1 MQHVLQNIAIYI
13 FLFES
18 LILLLVDQYTGRP
31 NYFFGIMRNL
41 LLILF
46 FTVTIASNATVY
58 LTDTLKYTDFTVAN
72 SGWTTTTVGTPVT
85 ATRTL
90 QIPSLTYI
98 TSSLQYIYSGCGLT
112 LNNYYKGATGAT
124 FTSYKPINGGSSVSA
139 PVYLSF
145 LYKVLAQGGSN
156 AQIIGMTNSGTAASG
171 IHIWN
176 KGTSATTFQ
185 LGITRYST
193 SSTSIQW
200 YATVLD
206 ATQTY
211 LVVVKWDGTKA
222 SLFVNSV
229 LDSASEPTAS
239 AFDDGSVNGV
249 TTSITTL
256 SHLILRA
263 NASNNVYYYLGGIRV
278 CSSWVESVTSK
289 SYVPPVSSAL
299 PAPTVGTASN
309 IGTNGFTA
317 GWASVNNAIGYTVK
331 VYWGTTFVDSTS
343 VSGQST
349 SSVAVSKLV
358 PGLTYTYCVL
368 AQGDGSNYTNSVLS
382 IASAPF
388 ALLPAVIPTNNKL
401 KVILKLD
408 DLGVNATAG
417 FAPSPVYDFLK
428 ANNIK
433 ANMGAIANRFD
444 NTATSILA
452 PYLNATNLVGDT
464 LFEVWNHGYDHT
476 YNSTTGI
483 YEFSGA
489 TYADQKS
496 HFDLATQTIKNL
508 LGIQMHSFGTPYNQS
523 DATTNT
529 VIGEDPNYK
538 VMMFS
543 QVVSTTNGVDYISN
557 RVNMESA
564 TGNPVYNY
572 FVANYNTYKNTY
584 TDYMILQGHPN
595 YYTLG
600 SSTLD
605 QFKLVVQFL
614 ISEGV
619 EFVRCFDYYRS
630 LSLNAPSNLSANAIS
645 SNQINLSWTANST
658 TENNFKIERSSDGI
672 NFTLIGASPQKSTS
686 FSDTSVPSTGTYY
699 YRIYADCGMKSDY
712 SNVIQISNLGTS
724 TQNTSNNSNFKITL
738 NQTKNELK
746 ISGNTDKRE
755 IIQCDLFNCSCQLI
769 QNIFTGNISS
779 GDIDITGNIAGLTS
793 GVYFCRVK
801 SNSISENRKIL
812 IK

>member
-1 MQHVLQNIAIYI
+1 MSVI
-13 FLFES
+13 S
-18 LILLLVDQYTGRP
+18 V
-31 NYFFGIMRNL
+31 
-41 LLILF
+41 
-46 FTVTIASNATVY
+46 ASKATVY
-58 LTDTLKYTDFTVAN
+58 LTDTLKYTDFTLAN

-90 QIPSLTYI
+90 QSPSLTYI

-112 LNNYYKGATGAT
+112 LNNYYKGASGAS

-145 LYKVLAQGGSN
+145 LYKVQAQGGSN

-176 KGTSATTFQ
+176 KGVSPTTFQ

-222 SLFVNSV
+222 SLFINPI
-229 LDSASEPTAS
+229 LDSTPEPTAS

-249 TTSITTL
+249 TTTITTL
-256 SHLILRA
+256 SHLIMRG
-263 NASNNVYYYLGGIRV
+263 NASNNVYFYLVGIRV
-278 CSSWVESVTSK
+278 CSSWAESVTSK

-317 GWASVNNAIGYTVK
+317 GWTSINNAIGYTVK

-358 PGLTYTYCVL
+358 PGLTYTYKVL
-368 AQGDGSNYTNSVLS
+368 AQGDGSTYTNSVLS
-382 IASAPF
+382 SASTTF
-388 ALLPAVIPTNNKL
+388 TLLPAVIPTNNKL
-401 KVILKLD
+401 KIILKLD
-408 DLGVNATAG
+408 DLGVNASAG

-428 ANNIK
+428 SNNVK

-444 NTATSILA
+444 NTAPAILA

-476 YNSTTGI
+476 YNSGTGI

-489 TYADQKS
+489 TYSDQKS

-508 LGIQMHSFGTPYNQS
+508 MGIQMHSFGTPYNQS
-523 DATTNT
+523 DATSNT

-538 VMMFS
+538 IMMFS
-543 QVVSTTNGVDYISN
+543 KITSTTNGVTYLDN

-572 FVANYNTYKNTY
+572 FVANYNSYKGTY
-584 TDYMILQGHPN
+584 TNYMILQGHPN

-619 EFVRCFDYYRS
+619 EFVRLFDYYRS
-630 LSLNAPSNLSANAIS
+630 LTLNAPSGLSANPVS
-645 SNQINLSWTANST
+645 SNQINLNWIDNST
-658 TENNFKIERSSDGI
+658 SENNFKIERSTDGV
-672 NFTLIGASPQKSTS
+672 NYTLITTSPQNSTS
-686 FSDTSVPSTGTYY
+686 FSDTSVPSAGTYF

-712 SNVIQISNLGTS
+712 SNVVQISNATTLLNSADYS
-724 TQNTSNNSNFKITL
+724 TFNISQNLSENKI
-738 NQTKNELK
+738 N
-746 ISGNTDKRE
+746 ISGNISKSGV
-755 IIQCDLFNCSCQLI
+755 ISCSLTNNAGQLVK
-769 QNIFTGNISS
+769 NIFSGNVENGSFKLSQTISDLQTGMYICSLQTETRSVSQKIIIS
-779 GDIDITGNIAGLTS
+779 N
-793 GVYFCRVK
+793 
-801 SNSISENRKIL
+801 
-812 IK
+812 